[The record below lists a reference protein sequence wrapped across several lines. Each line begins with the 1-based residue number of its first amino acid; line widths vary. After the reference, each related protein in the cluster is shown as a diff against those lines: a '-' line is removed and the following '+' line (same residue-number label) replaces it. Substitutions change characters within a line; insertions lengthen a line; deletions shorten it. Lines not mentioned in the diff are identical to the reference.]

1 MKIAGIDWDVVRNRL
16 RSSEQALA
24 ESLTDSPER
33 IDRAYRQRAV
43 RLAKQQVDQLPRAAG
58 IPVLV
63 FRLGQERYAIDVK
76 EVAEALRLERCT
88 PVPGSPPLFAGVIN
102 LRGELRS
109 VFDLARLL
117 AISGT
122 QASDSGFAL
131 LLRRH
136 GQEIGLKVDRIEEIR
151 EIRPEE
157 LSLSGEGKY
166 VTGLLPGMTM
176 LLSVD
181 AVLAEIYCTGEKL

>member
-1 MKIAGIDWDVVRNRL
+1 MKIAGIDWDLVRNRL
-16 RSSEQALA
+16 RSSEQALE

-33 IDRAYRQRAV
+33 IDRAFRQRAV
-43 RLAKQQVDQLPRAAG
+43 RLAKQRVDQAPHAAG

-76 EVAEALRLERCT
+76 EVAEALRIERCT

-122 QASDSGFAL
+122 QASDSGIVL

-136 GQEIGLKVDRIEEIR
+136 GQEIGFKVDRIEEIR

-157 LSLSGEGKY
+157 LSLSGQDKY
-166 VTGLLPGMTM
+166 VSGVLPGMIM
-176 LLSVD
+176 LLSLD
-181 AVLAEIYCTGEKL
+181 AVLAEVYCTEKKL